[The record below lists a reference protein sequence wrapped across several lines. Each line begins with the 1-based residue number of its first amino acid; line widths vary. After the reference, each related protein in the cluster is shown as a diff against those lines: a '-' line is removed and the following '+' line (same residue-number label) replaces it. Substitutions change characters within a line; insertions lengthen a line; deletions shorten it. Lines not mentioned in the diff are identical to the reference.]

1 MQHIMSAETAS
12 FIQMHTVI
20 LLVVAIATGI
30 IAIAIVLAM
39 VSFLLRVTADQ
50 TAPTEG
56 AAPTP
61 ADAPKEKLIDA
72 VASPPSELGLLR
84 ARSRFYEQLGAS
96 IGKTSNRI
104 SVDISDGGFWAE
116 RASEDEWK
124 SQKLN
129 DKTFAELQ
137 SVVPAEFEGIPVKFE
152 ILERSKK

>member
-104 SVDISDGGFWAE
+104 RVEISNGGFLAKA
-116 RASEDEWK
+116 RVSEDEWK
-124 SQKLN
+124 NQKLN

-137 SVVPAEFEGIPVKFE
+137 SLVPAEFEGIPVKFE
-152 ILERSKK
+152 ILESKK